1 MMPMLNSHSIRR
13 QRLVTDAVVTN
24 TNAQCKVEQQDNV
37 EHQHHKA
44 AIYKQGLLPHF
55 MNLCLWVATLLT
67 ITILLVLP
75 AQAQTASVTQTNT
88 PSEPANTVAI
98 TSQVA
103 NAPDNTLADQNDQS
117 LTTPATLNNATT
129 VTEVTSNSNALD
141 PIQQFVAGDFNKR
154 QTMLN
159 HWPGSVESLDTLVEL
174 ISKDELYQGNN
185 GQTYLLNSED
195 QLFTYPD
202 KKETADWPSDLSQ
215 VTLTSTLRSALIFGQ
230 AKVKLASD
238 QPAQRLKAV
247 DILSDN
253 IDQVDPALISD
264 ATAKESNKKVL
275 AALSAL
281 QARIDFKTGDTATK
295 IKALN
300 QLADS
305 DNPQVLVDIESS
317 LAAGNLDPA
326 LKTALTSAQSSVANR
341 IKISTWTGHLF
352 TGMSTASILLL
363 AALGLAITFGLL
375 GVINMAH
382 GELIMIGAYSTYVVQ
397 NLFKT
402 YLPDMLGW
410 YLVAAIPAAFLVS
423 AIIGMIIER
432 VVIRPL
438 YGRELETL
446 LATFGVSLILMQLV
460 RMIFGAQNVEVS
472 NVDWLSGAYQVSASL
487 SLPYN
492 RIAIIGFTVIVLA
505 LLIYLL
511 NKTRF
516 GLFVRAVTQNRQMA
530 RAVGIRSARID
541 MLAFGLG
548 SGLAGLA
555 GCALAQV
562 GNVGPDLGQTYIIDA
577 FLVVVVGGVGQV
589 WGAVLASLGLGIS
602 GTVLEIGIGA
612 VMAKIILLVLV
623 ILFIQK
629 RPQGLFALKG
639 RFVD

>member
-1 MMPMLNSHSIRR
+1 MSHYYPYSKS
-13 QRLVTDAVVTN
+13 D
-24 TNAQCKVEQQDNV
+24 
-37 EHQHHKA
+37 
-44 AIYKQGLLPHF
+44 
-55 MNLCLWVATLLT
+55 
-67 ITILLVLP
+67 
-75 AQAQTASVTQTNT
+75 AQANYSYKTFIIALLSLALFIAIAS
-88 PSEPANTVAI
+88 PAYAEDTISSNTVAA
-98 TSQVA
+98 TSNAA
-103 NAPDNTLADQNDQS
+103 NNETLLAQNEKS
-117 LTTPATLNNATT
+117 LTMPTPANLAISKGDAI
-129 VTEVTSNSNALD
+129 E
-141 PIQQFVAGDFNKR
+141 QFVAADFTKR

-159 HWPGSVESLDTLVEL
+159 QWPGSVESLDTLVEL
-174 ISKDELYQGNN
+174 IKNDELYQGNG

-195 QLFTYPD
+195 ELFTYPA
-202 KKETADWPSDLSQ
+202 KQLTTEWPSDLAQ
-215 VTLTSTLRSALIFGQ
+215 VTLTNALRSALVFGQ
-230 AKVKLASD
+230 AKVKLASND
-238 QPAQRLKAV
+238 PTQRMQAV
-247 DILSDN
+247 AILADN
-253 IDQVDPALISD
+253 IEQLDPALISAA
-264 ATAKESNKKVL
+264 ATNEEDVDVKT
-275 AALSAL
+275 ALNTL
-281 QARIDFKTGDTATK
+281 QARIDFRDGDVAK
-295 IKALN
+295 QIAALTV
-300 QLADS
+300 LANSDS
-305 DNPQVLVDIESS
+305 PQVLVDVKKA
-317 LAAGNLDPA
+317 LAADDIDPVLKSALLDA
-326 LKTALTSAQSSVANR
+326 EDSIEQR
-341 IKISTWTGHLF
+341 ITISTWIGHLF
-352 TGMSTASILLL
+352 TGLSTASVLLL

-397 NLFKT
+397 NLFQAYFPSMT
-402 YLPDMLGW
+402 GW
-410 YLVAAIPAAFLVS
+410 YLVAAIPVAFLVS
-423 AIIGMIIER
+423 AIIGMVIER
-432 VVIRPL
+432 IIIRPL

-472 NVDWLSGAYQVSASL
+472 NVDWLSGAYQVSSSL
-487 SLPYN
+487 VLPFN
-492 RIAIIGFTVIVLA
+492 RIAIIGFTIIILM
-505 LLIYLL
+505 LLVYLL

-530 RAVGIRSARID
+530 RAVGISSARID

-612 VMAKIILLVLV
+612 VMAKIVLLVLV